1 MWSRIDRG
9 SGDLQRGSQKT
20 TTKETNQIRTQN
32 HENGIKIRYVRCLN
46 RAEGQGQDYPLSGH
60 FTMSKCLKSLF
71 IGCGLMKPGV
81 LYQQSGESE
90 RVDVRGGWVV
100 LFAPAI
106 FVSSVLWG
114 MESDTDYGIDMTGN
128 NYHKRNGCE

>member
-1 MWSRIDRG
+1 
-9 SGDLQRGSQKT
+9 
-20 TTKETNQIRTQN
+20 
-32 HENGIKIRYVRCLN
+32 
-46 RAEGQGQDYPLSGH
+46 
-60 FTMSKCLKSLF
+60 
-71 IGCGLMKPGV
+71 MKPGV

-100 LFAPAI
+100 LFAAAI